1 MRRSHTLQR
10 EENIR
15 QSDTV
20 LRGSVSDVL
29 WGTVFAKAGITGD
42 WLVYVRI
49 MNPLQR
55 AAIFMTMTQKEE
67 LCLKVEPHHCLAG
80 LFLA

>member
-20 LRGSVSDVL
+20 LTGSVSAVL
-29 WGTVFAKAGITGD
+29 WGIVFAKAGITGD

-49 MNPLQR
+49 MTTLGNALR
-55 AAIFMTMTQKEE
+55 
-67 LCLKVEPHHCLAG
+67 
-80 LFLA
+80 FL